1 MSAPAQPSS
10 PAEPSGSPDPEV
22 EASPAVA
29 TSTATEPEALVD
41 PATPAATDEDVD
53 DLLDEVDAAR
63 PDARYGLLA
72 RVGAELVGTF
82 AVVLATVTTLL
93 YVPLS
98 SIGTLGVAL
107 AAGLTLAG
115 MHAALAH
122 VSGAHL
128 NPAISLASALAG
140 RMSTLD
146 ATLYV
151 VAQVLGGVVAALVAL
166 VTVPSGLPALVQAA
180 DAQAFLA
187 NTANGYGDG
196 SPLSALSS
204 GQVTF
209 GLVPALVVEVVGTAI
224 LTAVVLGTRPRGRSG
239 LAIGLTYA
247 AMLLVTIPVTNGGL
261 NPARATA
268 VALTTLG
275 SGTTPLGQLWLFWV
289 APLIGAAA
297 AGLAKVAA
305 GRRERFAVTGAASTG
320 PLEPVDALTPR
331 G

>member
-1 MSAPAQPSS
+1 MSTPSQPSS
-10 PAEPSGSPDPEV
+10 PAEPSGSPEPDVVVPEV
-22 EASPAVA
+22 VAVTEVVVPAV
-29 TSTATEPEALVD
+29 
-41 PATPAATDEDVD
+41 DEDTE

-63 PDARYGLLA
+63 PEVRYGLLA

-82 AVVLATVTTLL
+82 AVVLATVTALL

-98 SIGTLGVAL
+98 GIGTLGVAL

-128 NPAISLASALAG
+128 NPAVSVASALTG
-140 RMSTLD
+140 RTAPLD

-166 VTVPSGLPALVQAA
+166 VTVPSGLPALLQAA

-187 NTANGYGDG
+187 TTANGYGDG
-196 SPLSALSS
+196 SPLSVLSS

-209 GLVPALVVEVVGTAI
+209 GLVPALLVEVLGTAVV
-224 LTAVVLGTRPRGRSG
+224 TAVVLGTRPRGRSG
-239 LAIGLTYA
+239 LAVGLTYA

-275 SGTTPLGQLWLFWV
+275 NGTTALGQLWLFWI

-297 AGLAKVAA
+297 AGLAKVAV
-305 GRRERFAVTGAASTG
+305 GRRERFAVTAADAV
-320 PLEPVDALTPR
+320 VDGRDATVTPR

>member
-1 MSAPAQPSS
+1 MSTPAQPSS
-10 PAEPSGSPDPEV
+10 PAEPVGSP
-22 EASPAVA
+22 
-29 TSTATEPEALVD
+29 EPELELE
-41 PATPAATDEDVD
+41 AAVEPDEDVD

-63 PDARYGLLA
+63 PDGRYGLLA
-72 RVGAELVGTF
+72 RVGAELLGTF
-82 AVVLATVTTLL
+82 AVVLALLTALL

-98 SIGTLGVAL
+98 GIGTLGVAL

-128 NPAISLASALAG
+128 NPAISVASALAG
-140 RMSTLD
+140 RTAALD
-146 ATLYV
+146 AALYA
-151 VAQVLGGVVAALVAL
+151 VAQVIGGVVAALVVLA
-166 VTVPSGLPALVQAA
+166 TVPSGLPALVQAA
-180 DAQAFLA
+180 DVPSFLA
-187 NTANGYGDG
+187 TTANGYGDG

-209 GLVPALVVEVVGTAI
+209 GLVPALLVEVVGAAV

-275 SGTTPLGQLWLFWV
+275 SGTTAVSQLWLFWV

-305 GRRERFAVTGAASTG
+305 GRRERFTVTGTG
-320 PLEPVDALTPR
+320 PVELSGETLTPR